1 MAKRAFGFK
10 SADDGAADGAIQ
22 CIALSGNADI
32 LAPGDAVVLVGSTSG
47 SGKIGNGPRCPAVA
61 RGAATGS
68 LFGFVASVDQASI
81 TPANFNRR
89 HRPASTACYLTVIPF
104 KTFRDY
110 IIRADGALTAEDVG
124 ENVNLAT
131 IADAD
136 TTLGLSKMEVSAA
149 SAATAQTAY
158 QMTIIGVEDD
168 GSNDITSTT
177 PVIRVRMNNIQV
189 VNAFAGV

>member
-10 SADDGAADGAIQ
+10 SADDGSSDAQIQ
-22 CIALSGNADI
+22 CIALSGNADV

-47 SGKIGNGPRCPAVA
+47 SGKIGTGPRCPAIA

-68 LFGFVASVDQASI
+68 LWGFVSSVDQASI

-89 HRPASTACYLTVIPF
+89 HRPASTACYINVIPF

-110 IIRADGALTAEDVG
+110 IIRADAALTAEDVG

-131 IADAD
+131 IADAN
-136 TTLGLSKMEVSAA
+136 TTLGLSVMEVSA
-149 SAATAQTAY
+149 STAATSQTAY
-158 QMTIIGVEDD
+158 QMTIIGIEDD
-168 GSNDITSTT
+168 GTNDITSTT
-177 PVIRVRMNNIQV
+177 PVIRVRMNNIQA